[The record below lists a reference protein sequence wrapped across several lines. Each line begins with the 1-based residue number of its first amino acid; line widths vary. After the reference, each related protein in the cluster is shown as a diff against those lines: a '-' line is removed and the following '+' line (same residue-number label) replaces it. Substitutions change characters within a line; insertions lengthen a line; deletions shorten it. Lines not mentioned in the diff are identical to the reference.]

1 MYRIMKKILKLSMF
15 LALLVFLGMGH
26 TAEAANAYKIVI
38 DPAHG
43 GADLG
48 VKVTEKINE
57 KDVTLA
63 ITRFLYEELSRE
75 ANIKVTLTR
84 NKDEEITTEKRRE
97 IINDHKPDFLIS
109 IHVNRG
115 FAKSASGFELYYP
128 GFGRDAK
135 GGRKALQDLKPEKV
149 RHLNNAI
156 RMAQLIQR
164 NLDSIFPRQGRGL
177 READMPVFEG
187 LSAPALVIEI
197 GFASNPDE
205 RKKLLSEKTQVEI
218 AQALSKSVKS
228 FYR

>member
-1 MYRIMKKILKLSMF
+1 MCHIMKKILKMSLLLTF
-15 LALLVFLGMGH
+15 LAFWSMGNP
-26 TAEAANAYKIVI
+26 AEAANAHKIVI

-57 KDVTLA
+57 KDMTLA
-63 ITRFLYEELSRE
+63 IARALYGELSRE

-84 NKDEEITTEKRRE
+84 NEDVEVSAEKRRE

-135 GGRKALQDLKPEKV
+135 GGRKALRDLQPEKV
-149 RHLNNAI
+149 RHINEAI

-164 NLDSIFPRQGRGL
+164 NLDNIFPRQGRGL
-177 READMPVFEG
+177 READMLVFEG

>member
-1 MYRIMKKILKLSMF
+1 MKKILKLSLLLTF
-15 LALLVFLGMGH
+15 LAFWSMGNP
-26 TAEAANAYKIVI
+26 AEAANAYKIVI

-43 GADLG
+43 GTDGG
-48 VKVTEKINE
+48 VKITEKINE

-63 ITRFLYEELSRE
+63 IARFLHDELSRE
-75 ANIKVTLTR
+75 ANLKVTLTR
-84 NKDEEITTEKRRE
+84 NEDEEVSAGKRRE
-97 IINDHKPDFLIS
+97 IINAHKPDFLIS

-115 FAKSASGFELYYP
+115 FAKNASGFELYYP
-128 GFGRDAK
+128 GFGRDEK

-149 RHLNNAI
+149 QHLNSTI

-177 READMPVFEG
+177 REAEMPVFEG
-187 LSAPALVIEI
+187 LAAPALVIEI

-205 RKKLLSEKTQVEI
+205 RKKLLSEKTQLEI
-218 AQALSKSVKS
+218 AQALSKSIKS

>member
-1 MYRIMKKILKLSMF
+1 MKKILKLILF
-15 LALLVFLGMGH
+15 LTLFSFLGMSYP
-26 TAEAANAYKIVI
+26 ADAANVYKIVI

-43 GADLG
+43 GADPG
-48 VKVTEKINE
+48 VKVTEKVNE
-57 KDVTLA
+57 KNVTLA
-63 ITRFLYEELSRE
+63 IARFLYDELSRE
-75 ANIKVTLTR
+75 ANIKVALTR
-84 NKDEEITTEKRRE
+84 NKDEDITAGKRRE
-97 IINDHKPDFLIS
+97 LINAHKPDFLIS

-135 GGRKALQDLKPEKV
+135 GARKDLQDLKPEKV
-149 RHLNNAI
+149 RHLNNTI

-177 READMPVFEG
+177 REAEMPVFEG
-187 LSAPALVIEI
+187 LSAPALVIEL

-205 RKKLLSEKTQVEI
+205 RKKLFSDKTQLEI
-218 AQALSKSVKS
+218 AQALAKSVKS

>member
-1 MYRIMKKILKLSMF
+1 MCHIMKKILKLSLLLTF
-15 LALLVFLGMGH
+15 LAFWSMGNP
-26 TAEAANAYKIVI
+26 AEAANAYKIVI

-43 GADLG
+43 GTDGG
-48 VKVTEKINE
+48 VKITEKINE

-63 ITRFLYEELSRE
+63 IARFLHDELSRE
-75 ANIKVTLTR
+75 ANLKVTLTR
-84 NKDEEITTEKRRE
+84 NEDEEVSAGKRRE
-97 IINDHKPDFLIS
+97 IINAHKPDFLIS

-115 FAKSASGFELYYP
+115 FAKNASGFELYYP
-128 GFGRDAK
+128 GFGRDEK

-149 RHLNNAI
+149 QHLNSTI

-177 READMPVFEG
+177 REAEMPVFEG
-187 LSAPALVIEI
+187 LAAPALVIEI

-205 RKKLLSEKTQVEI
+205 RKKLLSEKTQLEI
-218 AQALSKSVKS
+218 AQALSKSIKS